1 VAPSRLPRKQRLQV
15 RARTIEYVLSGSGSP
30 ALLLFSGA
38 GVTLEGWG
46 RLYPGLDRIGRTLA
60 WNRPGVG
67 RSSGP
72 HERQDGRV
80 VVDAV
85 RSLASS
91 LGIGPPYVLVG
102 HSLGGLHAQLF
113 ARRHSEEVAGVV
125 LVESLHV
132 DDRGLVKGHE
142 GRLAS
147 VLGRMLSLPPPQ
159 VRASLR
165 DELAGLD
172 ATAAQVQAAGPFPSV
187 PLAVITG
194 GTDPPQWL
202 VPRPALRSKRVHQK
216 ELARLSPLGVHVVA
230 RRSGHFPQWSQ
241 PQLVLDAVRS
251 VVGQGKVRALELAGE
266 ERR

>member
-1 VAPSRLPRKQRLQV
+1 VPPSRLPRKQRLQV
-15 RARTIEYVLSGSGSP
+15 RARTIEYVLSGRAAP

-46 RLYPGLDRIGRTLA
+46 RLYPALDRIGRVLA

-72 HERQDGRV
+72 HEPQSGAV
-80 VVDAV
+80 VVEAA
-85 RSLASS
+85 RSLAASVG
-91 LGIGPPYVLVG
+91 LAPPYVLVG

-147 VLGRMLSLPPPQ
+147 VLGRMLSLSPAQ
-159 VRASLR
+159 VRTNLR

-187 PLAVITG
+187 PLAVVTG
-194 GTDPPQWL
+194 GTEPPQWL

-216 ELARLSPLGVHVVA
+216 ELVKLSPLGLHVVA

-241 PQLVLDAVRS
+241 PQLVLDAIRS
-251 VVGQGKVRALELAGE
+251 VVAQARATETVPSSS
-266 ERR
+266 RV

>member
-1 VAPSRLPRKQRLQV
+1 VPLIRLPRKQRLQV
-15 RARTIEYVLSGSGSP
+15 RARTIEYVLSGGAAP

-46 RLYPGLDRIGRTLA
+46 RLYPGLDRVARTLA
-60 WNRPGVG
+60 WNRPGIG

-72 HERQDGRV
+72 HEMQSGAV

-85 RSLASS
+85 RSLAAS

-113 ARRHSEEVAGVV
+113 ARRHSQEVAGVV

-132 DDRGLVKGHE
+132 DDRGLVRGHE

-147 VLGRMLSLPPPQ
+147 VLGRMLSLPPAQ
-159 VRASLR
+159 VRGTLR

-172 ATAAQVQAAGPFPSV
+172 ATAAQVQAAGPFPAV

-202 VPRPALRSKRVHQK
+202 VPRRALRSKRVHQK
-216 ELARLSPLGVHVVA
+216 ELARLSPLGLHVLA
-230 RRSGHFPQWSQ
+230 RRSGHFPQWTQ
-241 PQLVLDAVRS
+241 PQLVLDAIRS
-251 VVGQGKVRALELAGE
+251 VVRQARATAPAGA
-266 ERR
+266 

>member
-15 RARTIEYVLSGSGSP
+15 RARTIEYVLSGHGAP

-38 GVTLEGWG
+38 GVTLEGWS
-46 RLYPGLDRIGRTLA
+46 RLYPGLDRLGRVLG

-72 HERQDGRV
+72 HEPQSGAV
-80 VVDAV
+80 VVEAA
-85 RSLASS
+85 RSLAASV
-91 LGIGPPYVLVG
+91 GVGPPYVLVG

-125 LVESLHV
+125 LIESLHV

-147 VLGRMLSLPPPQ
+147 VLGRMLSLPPAQ

-172 ATAAQVQAAGPFPSV
+172 ATAAQVQAAGPFPAV
-187 PLAVITG
+187 PLAVVTG
-194 GTDPPQWL
+194 GSDPPQWL
-202 VPRPALRSKRVHQK
+202 VPRPALRSKRMHQK
-216 ELARLSPLGVHVVA
+216 ELVRLSSLGLHVVA
-230 RRSGHFPQWSQ
+230 RRSGHFPQWTQ
-241 PQLVLDAVRS
+241 PLLVLDAVRS
-251 VVGQGKVRALELAGE
+251 VVQQARAADEAAVSSS
-266 ERR
+266 RV